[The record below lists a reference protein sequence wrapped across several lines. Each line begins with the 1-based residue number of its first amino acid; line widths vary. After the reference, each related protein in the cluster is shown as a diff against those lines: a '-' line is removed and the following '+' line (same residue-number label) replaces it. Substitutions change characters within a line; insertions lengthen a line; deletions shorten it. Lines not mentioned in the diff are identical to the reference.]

1 MQQQSADTHEARNR
15 RRSAPTQS
23 AEINMNQRG
32 VVRHT
37 PAASTG
43 SMNALLQYPGL
54 TLAIV
59 MAVSLLLWTVISMFS
74 SAWFFP
80 SPLATAQAIV
90 KLTLT
95 GELPHAIFVSYF
107 RILTGWLIGCLL
119 AIPLALVAGRTPII
133 RAFVEPY
140 INFFRFVP
148 PIAFLGIAILW
159 FGIGEGSKIAVIIY
173 TSMFTVFMNTIA
185 GAMAIDETPS
195 RAARSLGAS
204 RRQVLLKV
212 VLPQTVPAIVVGVR
226 IGMGFSFM
234 SVVAAELIAAQE
246 GVGFLIYNA
255 RLFMETSN
263 AFAGII
269 ALGLMGLIADRALQA
284 IARRLFASHPL
295 PF

>member
-1 MQQQSADTHEARNR
+1 
-15 RRSAPTQS
+15 
-23 AEINMNQRG
+23 
-32 VVRHT
+32 
-37 PAASTG
+37 
-43 SMNALLQYPGL
+43 
-54 TLAIV
+54 
-59 MAVSLLLWTVISMFS
+59 
-74 SAWFFP
+74 
-80 SPLATAQAIV
+80 
-90 KLTLT
+90 
-95 GELPHAIFVSYF
+95 
-107 RILTGWLIGCLL
+107 
-119 AIPLALVAGRTPII
+119 
-133 RAFVEPY
+133 
-140 INFFRFVP
+140 
-148 PIAFLGIAILW
+148 
-159 FGIGEGSKIAVIIY
+159 
-173 TSMFTVFMNTIA
+173 MNTIA